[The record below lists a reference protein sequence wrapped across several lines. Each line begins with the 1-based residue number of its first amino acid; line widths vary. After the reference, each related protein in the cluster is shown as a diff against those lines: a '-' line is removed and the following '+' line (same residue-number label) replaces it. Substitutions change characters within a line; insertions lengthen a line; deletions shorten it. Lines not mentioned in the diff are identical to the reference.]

1 MITTTSISSVIL
13 TILKP
18 LVFIYQFIY
27 RVYWS
32 GLNQRNILQL
42 ILNFCINFSPVFIWL
57 LIFKNAGLIPHE
69 IRPKIHVKL
78 AYHLDQYIFETIIG
92 GIVNILGLASLAW
105 LLYRFVYQLKSSNN
119 NSNRNNHHQSQIS
132 GEYPPSNTNDI
143 YSLYKIPQNYQL
155 DIDNDS
161 SSSNSSNNS
170 DIELESFPK
179 ELLKPSY
186 NQLPPI
192 NFQDNDDQIQ
202 DSQLDNNRVHD
213 GNSENT
219 RFAPMVFIPQLTLI
233 EVGQMAQSINNKIL
247 NHIQPKNSNSGF
259 NYNYSPIN
267 SWDFCPSLLLATSWF
282 LLNFVH
288 YLREPIRLWQDYL
301 AWTSYVLGHITV
313 PIVTAVWLY
322 VFHAP
327 GSLKAYSFALGLQNI
342 CGVLTHLLFPNA
354 APWFIHMNGE
364 NANADY
370 DTPGYAAGLIR
381 VDIALGTHLTS
392 NGFHASPIVF
402 GALPSLHSAMA
413 VMTFF
418 FVGYYSRWY
427 FIKFLAFM
435 FVMIQWWA
443 TIYLDHHWRLDLLA
457 GLIYAC
463 IWFTI
468 IYKLVIKYQQERFI
482 MARLKYQFN
491 NGGSTMGMRVFRN
504 TKIQWFFDPLS

>member
-42 ILNFCINFSPVFIWL
+42 ILNFCINFT
-57 LIFKNAGLIPHE
+57 
-69 IRPKIHVKL
+69 
-78 AYHLDQYIFETIIG
+78 YHLDQYIFETIIG
-92 GIVNILGLASLAW
+92 GIVNILGLASSGW
-105 LLYRFVYQLKSSNN
+105 LLYRFVYQSKSSNN

-132 GEYPPSNTNDI
+132 GEYPPSNANDI
-143 YSLYKIPQNYQL
+143 YSLYKIPQNYEL

-219 RFAPMVFIPQLTLI
+219 RFAPMVFIPQLTSV

-427 FIKFLAFM
+427 LLNFWHL
-435 FVMIQWWA
+435 
-443 TIYLDHHWRLDLLA
+443 YLLA

-504 TKIQWFFDPLS
+504 TKIQWFFDPLSNNQD

>member
-132 GEYPPSNTNDI
+132 GEYPPSNANDI
-143 YSLYKIPQNYQL
+143 YSLYKIPQNYEL

-219 RFAPMVFIPQLTLI
+219 RFAPMVFIPQLTLV

-247 NHIQPKNSNSGF
+247 NHI
-259 NYNYSPIN
+259 
-267 SWDFCPSLLLATSWF
+267 
-282 LLNFVH
+282 
-288 YLREPIRLWQDYL
+288 
-301 AWTSYVLGHITV
+301 
-313 PIVTAVWLY
+313 
-322 VFHAP
+322 
-327 GSLKAYSFALGLQNI
+327 
-342 CGVLTHLLFPNA
+342 
-354 APWFIHMNGE
+354 
-364 NANADY
+364 
-370 DTPGYAAGLIR
+370 
-381 VDIALGTHLTS
+381 
-392 NGFHASPIVF
+392 
-402 GALPSLHSAMA
+402 
-413 VMTFF
+413 
-418 FVGYYSRWY
+418 
-427 FIKFLAFM
+427 
-435 FVMIQWWA
+435 
-443 TIYLDHHWRLDLLA
+443 
-457 GLIYAC
+457 
-463 IWFTI
+463 
-468 IYKLVIKYQQERFI
+468 
-482 MARLKYQFN
+482 
-491 NGGSTMGMRVFRN
+491 
-504 TKIQWFFDPLS
+504 